1 MFESIEDVKGR
12 LEEQSYVCDR
22 RLATVVFLAT
32 KLNKPILVEGPAG
45 VGKTELSKALSGT
58 LGRELVRLQCY
69 EGLDEA
75 KALYE
80 WEYSKQLLYTQVL
93 REKIGELLGPTE
105 DLHQAAETLRSQE
118 DVFFSEH
125 FLVERPILKAMRA
138 EEPPVLLLD
147 EIDRAD
153 EEFEAFLLE
162 FLSDYQVSIP
172 EIGTIKAES
181 PPIVV
186 LTSNR
191 TRELSE
197 ALKRRCLHLQLDY
210 PEKEVEARI
219 VRLKA
224 PGIAEDLAEELVSTI
239 QSIRE
244 LDLRK
249 APSIGETLD
258 WAQSLVVLNAE
269 SLSKELIE
277 ETISVIIKYDRDAEK
292 ALAHLGVGA
301 EERKH
306 LGQREPTGDNPEEAM
321 YEMHRSTHKHAH

>member
-1 MFESIEDVKGR
+1 M
-12 LEEQSYVCDR
+12 CDR

-32 KLNKPILVEGPAG
+32 RLDKPVLVEGPAG
-45 VGKTELSKALSGT
+45 VGKTELAKALAAT
-58 LGRELVRLQCY
+58 LDRKLIRLQCY

-80 WEYSKQLLYTQVL
+80 WEYGKQLLYTQVL
-93 REKIGELLGPTE
+93 REKIGELLGPTR
-105 DLHQAAETLRSQE
+105 DLHDAAAALRAQE
-118 DVFFSEH
+118 DVFFSDN
-125 FLVERPILKAMRA
+125 FLVERPILAALRA
-138 EEPPVLLLD
+138 DPAAVLLID

-172 EIGTIKAES
+172 EIGTVVAEH
-181 PPIVV
+181 PPLVI

-191 TRELSE
+191 SRELSE

-210 PEKEVEARI
+210 PRAETELEI

-224 PGIAEDLAEELVSTI
+224 PGIGDELAQELVRTI
-239 QSIRE
+239 QEIRG

-258 WAQSLVVLNAE
+258 WAQALVVLGADH
-269 SLSKELIE
+269 LDRELIE
-277 ETISVIIKYDRDAEK
+277 ETISVILKYDVDATK
-292 ALAHLGVGA
+292 VRRRLAEDGTDPA
-301 EERKH
+301 
-306 LGQREPTGDNPEEAM
+306 P
-321 YEMHRSTHKHAH
+321 AHSHSHSH

>member
-1 MFESIEDVKGR
+1 M
-12 LEEQSYVCDR
+12 CDR

-32 KLNKPILVEGPAG
+32 RLDKPVLVEGPAG
-45 VGKTELSKALSGT
+45 VGKTELAKALAAT
-58 LGRELVRLQCY
+58 LDRKLIRLQCY

-80 WEYSKQLLYTQVL
+80 WEYGKQLLYTQVL
-93 REKIGELLGPTE
+93 REKIGELLGPTR
-105 DLHQAAETLRSQE
+105 DLHDAAAALRAQE
-118 DVFFSEH
+118 DVFFSDN
-125 FLVERPILKAMRA
+125 FLVERPILAALRA
-138 EEPPVLLLD
+138 DPAAVLLID

-172 EIGTIKAES
+172 EIGTVVAEH
-181 PPIVV
+181 PPLVI

-191 TRELSE
+191 SRELSE

-210 PEKEVEARI
+210 PRAETELEI

-224 PGIAEDLAEELVSTI
+224 PGIGDELAQELVRTI
-239 QSIRE
+239 QEIRG

-258 WAQSLVVLNAE
+258 WAQALVVLGADH
-269 SLSKELIE
+269 LDRELIE
-277 ETISVIIKYDRDAEK
+277 ETISVILKYDVDAAK
-292 ALAHLGVGA
+292 VRRRLAEDGA
-301 EERKH
+301 AA
-306 LGQREPTGDNPEEAM
+306 PPAP
-321 YEMHRSTHKHAH
+321 AHSHSH